1 MDINVRMSG
10 SGSKNARQQK
20 VSAKSTHISNK
31 TVMQHANSS
40 GGSSPLKGMS
50 KGVSA
55 MTGFASGNAGAMI
68 GLAGGYL
75 SAISVAFNGV
85 NRLISFGAD
94 LYKSLSGEDMLSS
107 NAKAYSK
114 TIATGGLNIL
124 SGSIS
129 NYLFTQPRIRRENNM
144 RDYGRELYLNSF
156 EKNKLT

>member
-20 VSAKSTHISNK
+20 VSAKSTHSSNK

-40 GGSSPLKGMS
+40 GGSSPLKGLS

-55 MTGFASGNAGAMI
+55 MTGFASGNAGALI
-68 GLAGGYL
+68 GGSIITSGITLA
-75 SAISVAFNGV
+75 FKGV
-85 NRLISFGAD
+85 DKIIQFGAD
-94 LYKSLSGEDMLSS
+94 VYKSVTGEDMIAS
-107 NAKAYSK
+107 NVKAYSK
-114 TIATGGLNIL
+114 TISQGGLNL
-124 SGSIS
+124 VAGSIS

-144 RDYGRELYLNSF
+144 RDYGRELYLNAF

>member
-55 MTGFASGNAGAMI
+55 MTGFASGNAGALI
-68 GLAGGYL
+68 GGSIITSGITLA
-75 SAISVAFNGV
+75 FKGV
-85 NRLISFGAD
+85 DKIIQFGAD
-94 LYKSLSGEDMLSS
+94 VYKSVTGEDMIAS
-107 NAKAYSK
+107 NVKAYSK
-114 TIATGGLNIL
+114 TISQGGLNL
-124 SGSIS
+124 VAGSIS

-156 EKNKLT
+156 EKNKLS